1 MAKQNDKTIEIKCE
15 TKDRLNIAEMTELQG
30 ALKQRTDIDYDKIK
44 LSIIKYG
51 FSFPF
56 FVWNDG
62 KKNYILDGHGRF
74 ATLCKMQKDGY
85 EIPDLPVVY
94 VECKDLA
101 DAKQKLLRL
110 NSQYG
115 HMTKESVLEFAEG
128 LDINFGEIALPEGII
143 DFTVDNEDENGGGE
157 DKKQLTEE
165 FLVPPLSI
173 LDTTQGYWQERK
185 KIWKSIGLKSDEGR
199 DDKMMKSLSALKEK
213 TGNGKFSDESI
224 FDPVLCETLY
234 SWFGKPEGQ
243 ILDPF
248 AGGSVRGV
256 IASFKN
262 MKYTGFDIRPEQI
275 EANEKQ
281 KYLCDGNKY
290 QPVWMCCDSN
300 KMDSK
305 LEKDFET
312 DMVFSCPPYADLEVY
327 SDLDGDISNM
337 NYKDFIEVYKS
348 IISKSCSYLKNNRFA
363 VFVICEVRDKKGF
376 YYNFVSDTIKAF
388 EDAGCRYYNE
398 IILKNGIGTK
408 ALTCGIA
415 MRKTRK
421 VGKIHQNV
429 LVFCK
434 GDPKKAVEDLGD
446 VQIAEINIEESE

>member
-1 MAKQNDKTIEIKCE
+1 MAKNDKTIAIKCE

-30 ALKQRTDIDYDKIK
+30 TLKKRTDIDFDKIK

-85 EIPDLPVVY
+85 DIPDLPVVY
-94 VECKDLA
+94 VDCKDKNE
-101 DAKQKLLRL
+101 AKQKLLRL

-115 HMTKESVLEFAEG
+115 HMTKESVLDFAEG

-262 MKYTGFDIRPEQI
+262 MKYIGFDIRPEQI

-281 KYLCDGNKY
+281 KYICDGNKY

-446 VQIAEINIEESE
+446 VQIAEINVEESE